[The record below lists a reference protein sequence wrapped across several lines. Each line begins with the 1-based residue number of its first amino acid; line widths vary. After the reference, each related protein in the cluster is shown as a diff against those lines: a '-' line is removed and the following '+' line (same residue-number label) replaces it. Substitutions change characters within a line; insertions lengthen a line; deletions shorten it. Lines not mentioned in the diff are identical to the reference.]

1 MTSSIAE
8 TARQRD
14 AAAAPVG
21 GAGTV
26 LVTGASRGLGR
37 ALVDTYA
44 NAGWKVIAC
53 MRSVPAPTADGPVVH
68 QRLDVADPDS
78 IAALA
83 QRLNGMAIDVLINNA
98 AIRGD
103 TGGLASLDADDFLQV
118 MRVNA
123 LAPLLLVRALLPN
136 LLAGSGRKIV
146 NISSRSGSL
155 AEGTLD
161 DDDGDYAYRCSK
173 AAMNM
178 ATTKL
183 AHDLRVDGMAVLSL
197 HPGWVR
203 TDMGGEEATID
214 VAASAAAL
222 KAIIDA
228 TDRAASGTFRSYDG
242 RQVSW

>member
-14 AAAAPVG
+14 AAAAPAG
-21 GAGTV
+21 GAPTV

-37 ALVDTYA
+37 ALVETYA
-44 NAGWKVIAC
+44 NAGWTVIAC
-53 MRSVPAPTADGPVVH
+53 MRSVPPSAADGPVVH
-68 QRLDVADPDS
+68 RTLDVADPDS

-183 AHDLRVDGMAVLSL
+183 AHDLRGDGIAVLSL

-203 TDMGGEEATID
+203 TDMGGEEAKID

-222 KAIIDA
+222 KAIIDG